1 MSTVKTVAG
10 VTRHPAASSPR
21 SRPGRDRGAGPV
33 PAGAGPAPRRIW
45 PGLILG
51 AVGAV
56 GAGAA
61 AVVALWWVS
70 TPAVTDLGGALT
82 GAGRV
87 LGLLA
92 GYGVVML
99 VALMARLPPLERS
112 TGAGRLGRGTR
123 WAAGT

>member
-45 PGLILG
+45 PGLIL
-51 AVGAV
+51 GAV